1 MRDRAKREQERN
13 SSSDKKGGLQLTKN
27 VTQIVNQTTTKGK
40 SLHVAGGTFTVS
52 NGPPA
57 TILPLLDSCSLEV
70 EGGVGRWHLYH
81 THTGRLTGF
90 LRERQRLSS
99 RRGQDKRH
107 LQPPWRPPY
116 TSPART
122 PLAGAIE
129 TKHRGKSSTHRSSSK
144 RCDAKIKTAG
154 ETGLDVQE
162 TEVKSDDSNVQSDNS
177 DGLKSE
183 DETEESCSSY
193 TSWTDVSEDDE
204 DDERKVLVDDD
215 AQQISKKNHSAR
227 EILLQGEEMKEKTF
241 SLTER

>member
-1 MRDRAKREQERN
+1 MQSHHRRVTQAKRRVDAAPPKALCCTKMRDRAKREQERN

-27 VTQIVNQTTTKGK
+27 VTQIVNRPGMTTTKGK

-129 TKHRGKSSTHRSSSK
+129 TKHQGNLAHTGPLAKGAMQRSKQQVKRGWMCRRQK
-144 RCDAKIKTAG
+144 
-154 ETGLDVQE
+154 
-162 TEVKSDDSNVQSDNS
+162 
-177 DGLKSE
+177 
-183 DETEESCSSY
+183 
-193 TSWTDVSEDDE
+193 
-204 DDERKVLVDDD
+204 
-215 AQQISKKNHSAR
+215 
-227 EILLQGEEMKEKTF
+227 
-241 SLTER
+241 